1 LSVVAWENV
10 SLGWL
15 EKVRKDLR
23 ELMQFLVGDKGKK
36 FVIDI
41 HDVITDDG
49 EAEGVQMRVSYKQ
62 RILDFLAANRN
73 LPVLR
78 KIKKM
83 EQLSIDDINELERI
97 LWEELGSREEYD
109 NHTKGMLCG
118 GNVAIFIRSL
128 TGVDRKEALDKFSE
142 FLSDNALS
150 AEQEDFLNTI
160 VQYVCENGD
169 ITKEI
174 VVNESPFD
182 ERLVLFAPYMIPLG
196 RYIDNIHNV
205 ITPQGYT
212 SA

>member
-1 LSVVAWENV
+1 
-10 SLGWL
+10 
-15 EKVRKDLR
+15 
-23 ELMQFLVGDKGKK
+23 
-36 FVIDI
+36 
-41 HDVITDDG
+41 
-49 EAEGVQMRVSYKQ
+49 
-62 RILDFLAANRN
+62 
-73 LPVLR
+73 
-78 KIKKM
+78 M

>member
-1 LSVVAWENV
+1 
-10 SLGWL
+10 
-15 EKVRKDLR
+15 
-23 ELMQFLVGDKGKK
+23 MQFLVGDKGKK

-49 EAEGVQMRVSYKQ
+49 ETEGVQMRVSYKQ
-62 RILDFLAANRN
+62 RIIDFLANNRN
-73 LPVLR
+73 LPVLK
-78 KIKKM
+78 KIYNL

-97 LWEELGSREEYD
+97 LWEELGSKEDYAV
-109 NHTKGMLCG
+109 HTQGMLCG
-118 GNVAIFIRSL
+118 GNVAAFIRSL
-128 TGVDRKEALDKFSE
+128 IGVDRREALEKFSD
-142 FLSDNALS
+142 FLTDSELN

-182 ERLVLFAPYMIPLG
+182 ERLALFASHMIPLG